1 MVAAAAPLASKPQQ
15 LHQTWWK
22 NGSCPAGTVPIRR
35 DSSRANPE
43 IAELV
48 RRSSPFGRPGS
59 SRAGSYNQSAMAA
72 PPGGKVEVAA
82 AFATNAPYLGARARL
97 PYWKVNVHP
106 AGEFS
111 MSYILI
117 GNTLDTDYVAIKGAD
132 PPPHLTNQIA
142 VGLVDPAGNRW
153 WVSVMDQEIGY
164 YPESV
169 FNTRFPD
176 AAYVEMGG
184 RVLDSRPGGKHT
196 TTPMGSG
203 MPACAGWGFAA
214 TIIQYLGVSSDGVL
228 FNDDA
233 SKTIATTLLR
243 SQYSGLGQVE
253 GWFRHCVWRARWNP
267 L

>member
-1 MVAAAAPLASKPQQ
+1 MEAMVAAAAPLASKPQQ

-22 NGSCPAGTVPIRR
+22 NGSCPAGTFPIRR

-142 VGLVDPAGNRW
+142 VGLVVRL
-153 WVSVMDQEIGY
+153 SSIH
-164 YPESV
+164 
-169 FNTRFPD
+169 
-176 AAYVEMGG
+176 
-184 RVLDSRPGGKHT
+184 LDCKT
-196 TTPMGSG
+196 T
-203 MPACAGWGFAA
+203 WQF
-214 TIIQYLGVSSDGVL
+214 
-228 FNDDA
+228 
-233 SKTIATTLLR
+233 
-243 SQYSGLGQVE
+243 
-253 GWFRHCVWRARWNP
+253 
-267 L
+267 